1 MINHEQEYINCL
13 KQAVYQKISDTL
25 TEQVIEQ
32 VVKID
37 LYESH
42 ITSVGSANF
51 QRFYFESINNENS
64 YLTSKDFFRVFKAQ
78 YSLQGID
85 NKYLD
90 SLEFQKTEILKLIR
104 EDNLAKLYFKW
115 FRKAK
120 IKHNDKDVE
129 RDLGSFFAKLVHTF
143 RPHDYCALDNPIK
156 EFFGLKKESFF
167 IAFLIVSTEYR
178 HWADSNT
185 GILRMIIDK
194 LQHLDKEKIIK
205 YEQLTD
211 LKLLD
216 LIFWS
221 KANLQKKKVIKYYT

>member
-1 MINHEQEYINCL
+1 MIDHEQEYINCL
-13 KQAVYQKISDTL
+13 KQTVYQKISDTL
-25 TEQVIEQ
+25 NEQVIEQ

-42 ITSVGSANF
+42 IASVGSANF
-51 QRFYFESINNENS
+51 QRYYFESINNENS
-64 YLTSKDFFRVFKAQ
+64 YLTSKDFFRIFKAQ

-90 SLEFQKTEILKLIR
+90 SLELQKPEILKLIR
-104 EDNLAKLYFKW
+104 EDDLAKLYFKW

-120 IKHNDKDVE
+120 IKHNDKEIE

-143 RPHDYCALDNPIK
+143 RPDDYCALDNPIK
-156 EFFGLKKESFF
+156 EYFGLKKESFF
-167 IAFLIVSTEYR
+167 IAFLIISSEYR
-178 HWADSNT
+178 HWANSNID
-185 GILRMIIDK
+185 ILRIITDK
-194 LQHLDKEKIIK
+194 LQHLDEDKIIK
-205 YEQLTD
+205 YEQLTS

-221 KANLQKKKVIKYYT
+221 KANPPKKKAIK